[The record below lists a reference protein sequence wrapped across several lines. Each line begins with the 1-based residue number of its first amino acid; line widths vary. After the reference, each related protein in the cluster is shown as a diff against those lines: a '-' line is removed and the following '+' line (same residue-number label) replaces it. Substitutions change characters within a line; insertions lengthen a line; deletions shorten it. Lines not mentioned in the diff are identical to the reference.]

1 MGRKPKIVAPSS
13 DLSQELGWNHAQG
26 ADKLGGCQME
36 SISWTSN
43 SGWTKYEK
51 IMDQNFE
58 GKRSSFF
65 HLVETLLIFSLY
77 FSEYLGI
84 TFHFQTLFSE
94 YYSMGGPWPRSD
106 WPGSRRSPWNITN
119 QKMSLIWAT
128 SQIDHNMIN
137 MLWRVFWV
145 LIKSNSFTKLF
156 N

>member
-1 MGRKPKIVAPSS
+1 
-13 DLSQELGWNHAQG
+13 
-26 ADKLGGCQME
+26 ME

-84 TFHFQTLFSE
+84 TFHFQTHFF
-94 YYSMGGPWPRSD
+94 RSTIV
-106 WPGSRRSPWNITN
+106 WVGHGHG
-119 QKMSLIWAT
+119 LIGRDRGDPHGT
-128 SQIDHNMIN
+128 
-137 MLWRVFWV
+137 
-145 LIKSNSFTKLF
+145 
-156 N
+156 